1 MSTVIKATGEQR
13 SRLVTLAGVLASLL
27 VSLALWQALAWLLAS
42 EVLPG
47 PWTVAGALVQELG
60 HGLEDHILV
69 SAYRVALAILIAATT
84 AVPLGLFLGMS
95 RRAYAVSAPLIYLT
109 YPIPKIV
116 LLPVFL
122 LFLGLGDAPKVAMI
136 ALILF
141 FQVLILVRDDVREV
155 RPELV
160 LSVRSLGASPW
171 DLLRHVYLPAS
182 LPGLFSALRVSVGV
196 AIAVLFFVES
206 FGTRS
211 GLGYYILVESW
222 GRLAYPQMYAGVVAM
237 ALLGLTF
244 YFLLD
249 GLESRVCRWARVG
262 R

>member
-1 MSTVIKATGEQR
+1 MSVSGER
-13 SRLVTLAGVLASLL
+13 AAGRRGRLTTAAGITAALLAI
-27 VSLALWQALAWLLAS
+27 LALWQVAAWAAAT

-47 PWTVAGALVQELG
+47 PWTVGRAFLKEAGG
-60 HGLEDHILV
+60 GLEEHILV
-69 SAYRVALAILIAATT
+69 SAYRVALAIVIAASS
-84 AVPLGLFLGMS
+84 AAPLGLLLGMS
-95 RRAYAVSAPLIYLT
+95 DRAYAISAPLLYLA

-116 LLPVFL
+116 LLPILL

-141 FQVLILVRDDVREV
+141 FQVLILVRDDVRTV

-160 LSVRSLGASPW
+160 LSVRSLGAGAWS
-171 DLLRHVYLPAS
+171 LLRHVYVPAA

-206 FGTRS
+206 FGTQA
-211 GLGYYILVESW
+211 GLGYYILVETW
-222 GRLAYPQMYAGVVAM
+222 GRVAYPQMYAGVVAM

-244 YFLLD
+244 YFLLE
-249 GLESRVCRWARVG
+249 GLERRLCRWTRVG